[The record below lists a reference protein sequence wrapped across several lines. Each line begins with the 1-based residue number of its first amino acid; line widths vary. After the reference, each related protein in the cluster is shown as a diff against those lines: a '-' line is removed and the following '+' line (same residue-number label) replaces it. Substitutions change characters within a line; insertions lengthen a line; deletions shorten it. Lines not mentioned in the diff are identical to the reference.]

1 MAKTLAEM
9 SLEELWRLF
18 PVELAEHDG
27 SHSIRFSRERESL
40 AKLLP
45 AGSRISHIG
54 STAIKNI
61 AAKPITDMLA
71 EVPHGAIFD
80 DVRSALESAGYICM
94 SVSKG
99 RMSFNKGYTPTGYE
113 EEVFHLHLR
122 YFGDN
127 DELYFRDYL
136 SEHADVAAEYAALK
150 KELAVRYRYDRDGYT
165 AAKSDFVKK
174 YTERAK
180 RKYGKRY

>member
-54 STAIKNI
+54 RTAIKNI
-61 AAKPITDMLA
+61 AAKPITDILA
-71 EVPHGAIFD
+71 ELPYGASFD
-80 DVRSALESAGYICM
+80 DVRSALESAGYI
-94 SVSKG
+94 
-99 RMSFNKGYTPTGYE
+99 
-113 EEVFHLHLR
+113 
-122 YFGDN
+122 
-127 DELYFRDYL
+127 
-136 SEHADVAAEYAALK
+136 
-150 KELAVRYRYDRDGYT
+150 
-165 AAKSDFVKK
+165 
-174 YTERAK
+174 
-180 RKYGKRY
+180 